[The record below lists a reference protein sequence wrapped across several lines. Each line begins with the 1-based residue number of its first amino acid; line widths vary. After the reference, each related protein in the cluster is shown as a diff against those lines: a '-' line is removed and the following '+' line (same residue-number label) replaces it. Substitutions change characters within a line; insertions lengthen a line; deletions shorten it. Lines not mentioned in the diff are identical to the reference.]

1 MKKCFLLFC
10 IFISLGLSNE
20 IAQKQKDIK
29 ENERIVKQLSKKL
42 EDLASE
48 ILDNEKNLKKIAS
61 EINTLSNKTSKL
73 ESSVKI
79 QIKAL
84 EQLNNQNKDLLKN
97 KNTIESK
104 LIDLIAKDF
113 AYDLAIPQNYIESED
128 SIIALEVV
136 SNLDKIFNEEF
147 RKISK
152 DYEDVT
158 KKIEEKQNQISTINI
173 NLKEYKK
180 QIDELKNLRKKQE
193 MEIAKQKTDK
203 EIYTRKLS
211 SLQEQQQELRKTLSQ
226 LKIIKEK
233 EDEKKIAQ
241 KQEKNK
247 PKDTSK
253 QQAGTSFQ
261 TSSVKRYS
269 GEKTIAPLESYSV
282 KQKFG
287 NYVDPIYNIKIYNEN
302 VVLKSTT
309 PDAAVK
315 NVLDGKVVFAKSTP
329 TLKKVVIV
337 ENKDGIHTIYAHLD
351 KIAPGVKVGR
361 NIKKGYIIGR
371 VESDLTFEVTQKN
384 YHINPLEM
392 IR

>member
-1 MKKCFLLFC
+1 MKKCFLLFL
-10 IFISLGLSNE
+10 FSFSVLFANE

-61 EINTLSNKTSKL
+61 EISTLTSKTSKL
-73 ESSVKI
+73 ESSVKT

-84 EQLNNQNKDLLKN
+84 EQLNAQNKDLLQNKN
-97 KNTIESK
+97 KIEGK
-104 LIDLIAKDF
+104 IIDLIAKDF
-113 AYDLAIPQNYIESED
+113 AYDLAIPKNYIESED
-128 SIIALEVV
+128 SIIALELVGV
-136 SNLDKIFNEEF
+136 LDKIFKEEF
-147 RKISK
+147 YQISK
-152 DYEDVT
+152 DYENIS
-158 KKIEEKQNQISTINI
+158 KKIEEKQTQITTINN
-173 NLKEYKK
+173 NLKAYKD

-193 MEIAKQKTDK
+193 QEIAKQKTDK

-211 SLQEQQQELRKTLSQ
+211 NLQAQQQELRKTLNK

-233 EDEKKIAQ
+233 EEEKLAQ
-241 KQEKNK
+241 KKEDKK
-247 PKDTSK
+247 PSSNVK
-253 QQAGTSFQ
+253 QVGSSYQ

-269 GEKTIAPLESYSV
+269 GPKTIAPLESYTV

-287 NYVDPIYNIKIYNEN
+287 NFVDPIYNIKIYNEN
-302 VVLKSTT
+302 VVLKS
-309 PDAAVK
+309 DSANAAVR
-315 NVLDGKVVFAKSTP
+315 NVLDGKVVFAKATP
-329 TLKKVVIV
+329 TLKQVVIV

-384 YHINPLEM
+384 FHINPLEM
-392 IR
+392 IK

>member
-1 MKKCFLLFC
+1 MKKYIFLFFFIFLLAH
-10 IFISLGLSNE
+10 SDE
-20 IAQKQKDIK
+20 IAQKQKNIK

-42 EDLASE
+42 EDLAGE

-61 EINTLSNKTSKL
+61 EINLLNGKTLKL
-73 ESSVKI
+73 ENSVKT

-97 KNTIESK
+97 KNQIEGK

-128 SIIALEVV
+128 GIIALEIIG
-136 SNLDKIFNEEF
+136 NLDKIFNEEF
-147 RKISK
+147 LKISK
-152 DYEDVT
+152 DYEDIN
-158 KKIEEKQNQISTINI
+158 KKIEDKENQIAVINTS
-173 NLKEYKK
+173 LKEYKN
-180 QIDELKNLRKKQE
+180 QIDELRNLRKKQE
-193 MEIAKQKTDK
+193 VEIAKQKTDK

-211 SLQEQQQELRKTLSQ
+211 SLQVQQQELRKTLNQ
-226 LKIIKEK
+226 LKIIQEK
-233 EDEKKIAQ
+233 QEEKVAQ
-241 KQEKNK
+241 KQEDNKEKNNI
-247 PKDTSK
+247 K
-253 QQAGTSFQ
+253 QIGSSFQ
-261 TSSVKRYS
+261 TSNVKRYV
-269 GEKTIAPLESYSV
+269 GAKTISPLESYTV
-282 KQKFG
+282 KQQFG

-302 VVLKSTT
+302 VVLKSTN
-309 PDAAVK
+309 PDAAVR
-315 NVLDGKVVFAKSTP
+315 NVLDGKIVFAKATP

-337 ENKDGIHTIYAHLD
+337 ENKEGIHTIYAHLD

>member
-1 MKKCFLLFC
+1 MKKCFLLFL
-10 IFISLGLSNE
+10 FSFSVLFANE

-61 EINTLSNKTSKL
+61 EISTLTSKTSKL
-73 ESSVKI
+73 ESSVKT

-84 EQLNNQNKDLLKN
+84 EQLNAQNKDLLQNKN
-97 KNTIESK
+97 KIEGK
-104 LIDLIAKDF
+104 IIDLIAKDF
-113 AYDLAIPQNYIESED
+113 AYDLAIPKNYIESED
-128 SIIALEVV
+128 SIIALELVGV
-136 SNLDKIFNEEF
+136 LDKIFKEEF
-147 RKISK
+147 YQISK
-152 DYEDVT
+152 DYEDIS
-158 KKIEEKQNQISTINI
+158 KKIEEKQTQITTINS
-173 NLKEYKK
+173 NLKVYKD
-180 QIDELKNLRKKQE
+180 QIDELRNLRKKQE
-193 MEIAKQKTDK
+193 QEIAKQKTDK

-211 SLQEQQQELRKTLSQ
+211 NIQAQQQELRKTLNK

-233 EDEKKIAQ
+233 EEEKLAQ
-241 KQEKNK
+241 KKEDKK
-247 PKDTSK
+247 PNSNIK
-253 QQAGTSFQ
+253 QVGSSYQ

-269 GEKTIAPLESYSV
+269 GPKTIAPLESYTV

-287 NYVDPIYNIKIYNEN
+287 NYIDPIYNIKIYNEN
-302 VVLKSTT
+302 VVLKS
-309 PDAAVK
+309 DSANAAVR
-315 NVLDGKVVFAKSTP
+315 NVLDGKVVFAKATP
-329 TLKKVVIV
+329 TLKQVVIV

-384 YHINPLEM
+384 FHINPLEM
-392 IR
+392 IK

>member
-1 MKKCFLLFC
+1 MKKCFLLFL
-10 IFISLGLSNE
+10 FSFSVLFANE

-61 EINTLSNKTSKL
+61 EISTLTSKTSKL
-73 ESSVKI
+73 ESSVKT

-84 EQLNNQNKDLLKN
+84 EQLNAQNKDLLQNKN
-97 KNTIESK
+97 KIEGK
-104 LIDLIAKDF
+104 IIDLIAKDF
-113 AYDLAIPQNYIESED
+113 AYDLAIPKNYIESED
-128 SIIALEVV
+128 SIIALELVGV
-136 SNLDKIFNEEF
+136 LDKIFKEEF
-147 RKISK
+147 YQISK
-152 DYEDVT
+152 DYEDIS
-158 KKIEEKQNQISTINI
+158 KKIEEKQTQITTINS
-173 NLKEYKK
+173 NLKVYKD
-180 QIDELKNLRKKQE
+180 QIDELRDLRKKQE
-193 MEIAKQKTDK
+193 QEIAKQKTDK

-211 SLQEQQQELRKTLSQ
+211 NLQVQQQELRKTLNK

-233 EDEKKIAQ
+233 EEEKLAQ
-241 KQEKNK
+241 KKEDKK
-247 PKDTSK
+247 PNSNIK
-253 QQAGTSFQ
+253 QVGSSYQ

-269 GEKTIAPLESYSV
+269 GPKTIAPLESYTV

-287 NYVDPIYNIKIYNEN
+287 NYIDPIYNIKIYNEN
-302 VVLKSTT
+302 VVLKS
-309 PDAAVK
+309 DSANAAVR
-315 NVLDGKVVFAKSTP
+315 NVLDGKVVFAKATP
-329 TLKKVVIV
+329 TLKQVVIV

-384 YHINPLEM
+384 FHINPLEM
-392 IR
+392 IK

>member
-1 MKKCFLLFC
+1 MKKCFLLFL
-10 IFISLGLSNE
+10 FSFSVLFANE

-61 EINTLSNKTSKL
+61 EISTLTSKTSKL
-73 ESSVKI
+73 ESSVKT

-84 EQLNNQNKDLLKN
+84 EQLNAQNKDLLQNKN
-97 KNTIESK
+97 KIEGK
-104 LIDLIAKDF
+104 IIDLIAKDF
-113 AYDLAIPQNYIESED
+113 AYDLAIPKNYIESED
-128 SIIALEVV
+128 SIIALELVGV
-136 SNLDKIFNEEF
+136 LDKIFKEEF
-147 RKISK
+147 YQISK
-152 DYEDVT
+152 DYEDIS
-158 KKIEEKQNQISTINI
+158 KKIEEKQIQITTINS
-173 NLKEYKK
+173 NLKSYKD

-193 MEIAKQKTDK
+193 QEIVKQKTDK

-211 SLQEQQQELRKTLSQ
+211 NLQAQQQELRKTLNK

-233 EDEKKIAQ
+233 EEEKLAQ
-241 KQEKNK
+241 KKEDKK
-247 PKDTSK
+247 PNSNIK
-253 QQAGTSFQ
+253 QVGSSYQ

-269 GEKTIAPLESYSV
+269 GSKTIAPLESYTV

-287 NYVDPIYNIKIYNEN
+287 NYIDPIYNIKIYNEN
-302 VVLKSTT
+302 VVLKS
-309 PDAAVK
+309 DSANAAVR
-315 NVLDGKVVFAKSTP
+315 NVLDGKVVFAKATP
-329 TLKKVVIV
+329 TLKQVVIV

-384 YHINPLEM
+384 FHINPLEM
-392 IR
+392 IK

>member
-1 MKKCFLLFC
+1 MKKCFLLFL
-10 IFISLGLSNE
+10 FSFSVLFANE

-61 EINTLSNKTSKL
+61 EISTLTSKTSKL
-73 ESSVKI
+73 EGSVKT

-84 EQLNNQNKDLLKN
+84 EQLNAQNKDLLQNKN
-97 KNTIESK
+97 KIEGK
-104 LIDLIAKDF
+104 IIDLIAKDF
-113 AYDLAIPQNYIESED
+113 AYDLAIPKNYIESED
-128 SIIALEVV
+128 SIIALELVGV
-136 SNLDKIFNEEF
+136 LDKIFKEEF
-147 RKISK
+147 YQISK
-152 DYEDVT
+152 DYEDVS
-158 KKIEEKQNQISTINI
+158 KKIEEKQRQITTINN
-173 NLKEYKK
+173 NLKVYKD

-193 MEIAKQKTDK
+193 QEIAKQKTDK

-211 SLQEQQQELRKTLSQ
+211 NLQAQQQELRKTLNK

-233 EDEKKIAQ
+233 EEEKLAQ
-241 KQEKNK
+241 K
-247 PKDTSK
+247 KDDKKSNSNIK
-253 QQAGTSFQ
+253 QVGSSYQ

-269 GEKTIAPLESYSV
+269 GPKTIAPLESYTV

-287 NYVDPIYNIKIYNEN
+287 NYIDPIYNIKIYNEN
-302 VVLKSTT
+302 VVLKS
-309 PDAAVK
+309 DSANAAVR
-315 NVLDGKVVFAKSTP
+315 NVLDGKVVFAKATP
-329 TLKKVVIV
+329 TLKQVVIV

-384 YHINPLEM
+384 FHINPLEM
-392 IR
+392 IK

>member
-1 MKKCFLLFC
+1 MKKYFLFFLISFSILFA
-10 IFISLGLSNE
+10 NE

-61 EINTLSNKTSKL
+61 EISVLSSKTLKL
-73 ESSVKI
+73 ESSAKV
-79 QIKAL
+79 QIKSL
-84 EQLNNQNKDLLKN
+84 EQLNTQNKDLLQNKN
-97 KNTIESK
+97 KIEGK
-104 LIDLIAKDF
+104 IIDLIAKDF
-113 AYDLAIPQNYIESED
+113 AYDLAIPKNYIESED
-128 SIIALEVV
+128 SIIALELVGA
-136 SNLDKIFNEEF
+136 LDKIFKEEF
-147 RKISK
+147 YQISK
-152 DYEDVT
+152 DYEDIS
-158 KKIEEKQNQISTINI
+158 KKIEEKQAQIAAINT
-173 NLKEYKK
+173 NLKNYKD

-193 MEIAKQKTDK
+193 QEIIKQKTDK

-211 SLQEQQQELRKTLSQ
+211 NLQAQQQELRKTLNK

-233 EDEKKIAQ
+233 EEEKIAQ
-241 KQEKNK
+241 KKEDKKASSNI
-247 PKDTSK
+247 K
-253 QQAGTSFQ
+253 QVGSSYQ
-261 TSSVKRYS
+261 TSSVKSYS
-269 GEKTIAPLESYSV
+269 GAKTIAPLESYTV

-302 VVLKSTT
+302 VVLKS
-309 PDAAVK
+309 DVANAAVR

-337 ENKDGIHTIYAHLD
+337 ENKNGIHTIYAHLD

-384 YHINPLEM
+384 FHINPLEM
-392 IR
+392 IK

>member
-1 MKKCFLLFC
+1 MKKCFLLFL
-10 IFISLGLSNE
+10 FSFSVLFANE

-61 EINTLSNKTSKL
+61 EISTLTSKTSKL
-73 ESSVKI
+73 EGSVKT

-84 EQLNNQNKDLLKN
+84 EQLNAQNKDLLQNKN
-97 KNTIESK
+97 KIEGK
-104 LIDLIAKDF
+104 IIDLIAKDF
-113 AYDLAIPQNYIESED
+113 AYDLAIPKNYIESED
-128 SIIALEVV
+128 SIIALELVGV
-136 SNLDKIFNEEF
+136 LDKIFKEEF
-147 RKISK
+147 YQISK
-152 DYEDVT
+152 DYEDVS
-158 KKIEEKQNQISTINI
+158 KKIEEKQRQITTINS
-173 NLKEYKK
+173 NLKAYKD

-193 MEIAKQKTDK
+193 QEIAKQKTDK

-211 SLQEQQQELRKTLSQ
+211 NLQAQQQELRKTLNK

-233 EDEKKIAQ
+233 EEEKLAQ
-241 KQEKNK
+241 KKEDKK
-247 PKDTSK
+247 PNSNIK
-253 QQAGTSFQ
+253 QVGSSYQ

-269 GEKTIAPLESYSV
+269 GPKTIAPLESYTV

-302 VVLKSTT
+302 VVLKS
-309 PDAAVK
+309 DSANAAVR
-315 NVLDGKVVFAKSTP
+315 NVLDGKVVFAKATP
-329 TLKKVVIV
+329 TLKQVVIV

-384 YHINPLEM
+384 FHINPLEM
-392 IR
+392 IK

>member
-1 MKKCFLLFC
+1 MKKCFLLFL
-10 IFISLGLSNE
+10 FSFSVLFANE

-61 EINTLSNKTSKL
+61 EISTLTSKTSKL
-73 ESSVKI
+73 ESSVKT

-84 EQLNNQNKDLLKN
+84 EQLNAQNKDLLQNKN
-97 KNTIESK
+97 KIEGK
-104 LIDLIAKDF
+104 IIDLIAKDF
-113 AYDLAIPQNYIESED
+113 AYDLAIPKNYIESED
-128 SIIALEVV
+128 SIIALELVGV
-136 SNLDKIFNEEF
+136 LDKIFKEEF
-147 RKISK
+147 YQISK
-152 DYEDVT
+152 DYEDIS
-158 KKIEEKQNQISTINI
+158 KKIEEKQIQITTINS
-173 NLKEYKK
+173 NLKAYKD

-193 MEIAKQKTDK
+193 QEIAKQKTDK

-211 SLQEQQQELRKTLSQ
+211 NLQAQQQELRKTLNK

-233 EDEKKIAQ
+233 EEEKLAQ
-241 KQEKNK
+241 KKEDKK
-247 PKDTSK
+247 PNSNIK
-253 QQAGTSFQ
+253 QVGSSYQ

-269 GEKTIAPLESYSV
+269 GPKTIAPLESYTV

-287 NYVDPIYNIKIYNEN
+287 NYIDPIYNIKIYNEN
-302 VVLKSTT
+302 VVLKS
-309 PDAAVK
+309 DSANAAVR
-315 NVLDGKVVFAKSTP
+315 NVLDGKVVFAKATP
-329 TLKKVVIV
+329 TLKQVVIV

-384 YHINPLEM
+384 FHINPLEM
-392 IR
+392 IK

>member
-1 MKKCFLLFC
+1 MKKCFLLFL
-10 IFISLGLSNE
+10 FSFSVLFANE

-61 EINTLSNKTSKL
+61 EISTLTSKTSKL
-73 ESSVKI
+73 EGSVKT

-84 EQLNNQNKDLLKN
+84 EQLNAQNKDLLQNKN
-97 KNTIESK
+97 KIEGK
-104 LIDLIAKDF
+104 IIDLIAKDF
-113 AYDLAIPQNYIESED
+113 AYDLAIPKNYIESED
-128 SIIALEVV
+128 SIIALELVGV
-136 SNLDKIFNEEF
+136 LDKIFKEEF
-147 RKISK
+147 YQISK
-152 DYEDVT
+152 DYEDVS
-158 KKIEEKQNQISTINI
+158 KKIEEKQRQITTINN
-173 NLKEYKK
+173 NLKVYKD

-193 MEIAKQKTDK
+193 QEIAKQKTDK

-211 SLQEQQQELRKTLSQ
+211 NLQAQQQELRKTLNK

-233 EDEKKIAQ
+233 EEEKLAQ
-241 KQEKNK
+241 KKDDKK
-247 PKDTSK
+247 PNSNIK
-253 QQAGTSFQ
+253 QVGSSYQ

-269 GEKTIAPLESYSV
+269 GPKTIAPLESYTV

-287 NYVDPIYNIKIYNEN
+287 NYIDPIYNIKIYNEN
-302 VVLKSTT
+302 VVLKSDSTN
-309 PDAAVK
+309 AAVR
-315 NVLDGKVVFAKSTP
+315 NVLDGKVVFAKATP
-329 TLKKVVIV
+329 TLKQVVIV

-384 YHINPLEM
+384 FHINPLEM
-392 IR
+392 IK

>member
-1 MKKCFLLFC
+1 MKKCFLLFL
-10 IFISLGLSNE
+10 FSFSVLFANE

-61 EINTLSNKTSKL
+61 EISTLTSKTSKL
-73 ESSVKI
+73 ESSVKT

-84 EQLNNQNKDLLKN
+84 EQLNAQNKDLLQNKN
-97 KNTIESK
+97 KIEGK
-104 LIDLIAKDF
+104 IIDLIAKDF
-113 AYDLAIPQNYIESED
+113 AYDLAIPKNYIESED
-128 SIIALEVV
+128 SIIALELVGI
-136 SNLDKIFNEEF
+136 LDKIFKEEF
-147 RKISK
+147 YQISK
-152 DYEDVT
+152 DYEDIS
-158 KKIEEKQNQISTINI
+158 KKIEEKQTQITTINS
-173 NLKEYKK
+173 NLKVYKD

-193 MEIAKQKTDK
+193 QEIAKQKTDK

-211 SLQEQQQELRKTLSQ
+211 NLQAQQQELRKTLNK

-233 EDEKKIAQ
+233 EEEKLAQ
-241 KQEKNK
+241 KKEDKK
-247 PKDTSK
+247 PNSNIK
-253 QQAGTSFQ
+253 QVGSSYQ

-269 GEKTIAPLESYSV
+269 GPKTIAPLESYTV

-287 NYVDPIYNIKIYNEN
+287 NYIDPIYNIKIYNEN
-302 VVLKSTT
+302 VVLKS
-309 PDAAVK
+309 DSANAAVR
-315 NVLDGKVVFAKSTP
+315 NVLDGKVVFAKATP
-329 TLKKVVIV
+329 TLKQVVIV

-384 YHINPLEM
+384 FHINPLEM
-392 IR
+392 IK

>member
-1 MKKCFLLFC
+1 MKKCFLLFL
-10 IFISLGLSNE
+10 FSFSVLFANE

-61 EINTLSNKTSKL
+61 EISTLTSKTSKL
-73 ESSVKI
+73 ESSVKT

-84 EQLNNQNKDLLKN
+84 EQLNAQNKDLLQNKN
-97 KNTIESK
+97 KIEGK
-104 LIDLIAKDF
+104 IIDLIAKDF
-113 AYDLAIPQNYIESED
+113 AYDLAIPKNYIESED
-128 SIIALEVV
+128 SIIALELVGV
-136 SNLDKIFNEEF
+136 LDKIFKEEF
-147 RKISK
+147 YQISK
-152 DYEDVT
+152 DYEDIS
-158 KKIEEKQNQISTINI
+158 KKIEEKQTQITTINS
-173 NLKEYKK
+173 NLKVYKD
-180 QIDELKNLRKKQE
+180 QIDELRNLRKKQE
-193 MEIAKQKTDK
+193 QEIAKQKTDK

-211 SLQEQQQELRKTLSQ
+211 NLQAQQQELRKTLNK

-233 EDEKKIAQ
+233 EEEKLAQ
-241 KQEKNK
+241 KKEDKK
-247 PKDTSK
+247 PNSNIK
-253 QQAGTSFQ
+253 QVGSSYQ

-269 GEKTIAPLESYSV
+269 GPKTIAPLESYTV

-287 NYVDPIYNIKIYNEN
+287 NYIDPIYNIKIYNEN
-302 VVLKSTT
+302 VVLKS
-309 PDAAVK
+309 DSANAAVR
-315 NVLDGKVVFAKSTP
+315 NVLDGKVVFAKATP
-329 TLKKVVIV
+329 TLKQVVIV

-384 YHINPLEM
+384 FHINPLEM
-392 IR
+392 IK

>member
-1 MKKCFLLFC
+1 MKKYIFLFFFVFLLAH
-10 IFISLGLSNE
+10 SDE

-42 EDLASE
+42 EDLAGE

-61 EINTLSNKTSKL
+61 EINLLNGKTLKL
-73 ESSVKI
+73 ENSVKT

-97 KNTIESK
+97 KNQIEGK

-128 SIIALEVV
+128 GIIALEIIG
-136 SNLDKIFNEEF
+136 NLDKIFNEEF
-147 RKISK
+147 LKISK
-152 DYEDVT
+152 DYEDIN
-158 KKIEEKQNQISTINI
+158 KKIEDKENQIAVINTS
-173 NLKEYKK
+173 LKEYKN
-180 QIDELKNLRKKQE
+180 QIDELRNLRKKQE
-193 MEIAKQKTDK
+193 VEIAKQKTDK

-211 SLQEQQQELRKTLSQ
+211 SLQVQQQELRKTLNQ
-226 LKIIKEK
+226 LKIIQEK
-233 EDEKKIAQ
+233 QEEKVAQ
-241 KQEKNK
+241 KQEDNKEKNNI
-247 PKDTSK
+247 K
-253 QQAGTSFQ
+253 QIGSSFQ
-261 TSSVKRYS
+261 TSNVKRYV
-269 GEKTIAPLESYSV
+269 GAKTISPLESYTV
-282 KQKFG
+282 KQQFG

-302 VVLKSTT
+302 VVLKSTN
-309 PDAAVK
+309 PDAAVR
-315 NVLDGKVVFAKSTP
+315 NVLDGKIVFAKATP

-337 ENKDGIHTIYAHLD
+337 ENKEGIHTIYAHLD

>member
-1 MKKCFLLFC
+1 MKKCFLLFL
-10 IFISLGLSNE
+10 FSFSVLFANE

-48 ILDNEKNLKKIAS
+48 ILDNEKKLKKIAL
-61 EINTLSNKTSKL
+61 EISTLTSKTSKL
-73 ESSVKI
+73 ESSVKT

-84 EQLNNQNKDLLKN
+84 EQLNAQNKDLLQNKN
-97 KNTIESK
+97 KIEGK
-104 LIDLIAKDF
+104 IIDLIAKDF
-113 AYDLAIPQNYIESED
+113 AYDLAIPKNYIESED
-128 SIIALEVV
+128 SIIALELVGV
-136 SNLDKIFNEEF
+136 LDKIFKEEF
-147 RKISK
+147 YQISK
-152 DYEDVT
+152 DYENIS
-158 KKIEEKQNQISTINI
+158 KKIEEKQTQITTINN
-173 NLKEYKK
+173 NLKAYKD

-193 MEIAKQKTDK
+193 QEIAKQKTDK

-211 SLQEQQQELRKTLSQ
+211 NLQAQQQELRKTLNN

-233 EDEKKIAQ
+233 EEEKLAQ
-241 KQEKNK
+241 KKEDKK
-247 PKDTSK
+247 PNSNVK
-253 QQAGTSFQ
+253 QVGSSYQ

-269 GEKTIAPLESYSV
+269 GPRTIAPLESYTV

-302 VVLKSTT
+302 VVLKS
-309 PDAAVK
+309 DSANAAVR
-315 NVLDGKVVFAKSTP
+315 NVLDGKVVFAKATP

-384 YHINPLEM
+384 FHINPLEM
-392 IR
+392 IK

>member
-1 MKKCFLLFC
+1 MKKCFLLFL
-10 IFISLGLSNE
+10 FSFSVLFANE

-61 EINTLSNKTSKL
+61 EISTLTSKTSKL
-73 ESSVKI
+73 ESSVKT

-84 EQLNNQNKDLLKN
+84 EQLNAQNKDLLQNKN
-97 KNTIESK
+97 KIEGK
-104 LIDLIAKDF
+104 IIDLIAKDF
-113 AYDLAIPQNYIESED
+113 AYDLAIPKNYIESED
-128 SIIALEVV
+128 SIIALELVGV
-136 SNLDKIFNEEF
+136 LDKIFKEEF
-147 RKISK
+147 YQISK
-152 DYEDVT
+152 DYEDIS
-158 KKIEEKQNQISTINI
+158 KKIEEKQIQITTINS
-173 NLKEYKK
+173 NLKSYKD
-180 QIDELKNLRKKQE
+180 QLDELKNLRKKQE
-193 MEIAKQKTDK
+193 QEIAKQKTDK

-211 SLQEQQQELRKTLSQ
+211 NLQAQQQELRKTLNK

-233 EDEKKIAQ
+233 EEEKLAQ
-241 KQEKNK
+241 KKEDKK
-247 PKDTSK
+247 PNSNIK
-253 QQAGTSFQ
+253 QVGSSYQ

-269 GEKTIAPLESYSV
+269 GPKTIAPLESYTV

-287 NYVDPIYNIKIYNEN
+287 NYIDPIYNIKIYNEN
-302 VVLKSTT
+302 VVLKS
-309 PDAAVK
+309 DSANAAVR
-315 NVLDGKVVFAKSTP
+315 NVLDGKVVFAKATP
-329 TLKKVVIV
+329 TLKQVVIV

-384 YHINPLEM
+384 FHINPLEM
-392 IR
+392 IK

>member
-1 MKKCFLLFC
+1 MKKCFLLFL
-10 IFISLGLSNE
+10 FSFSVLFANE

-61 EINTLSNKTSKL
+61 EISTLTSKTSKL
-73 ESSVKI
+73 ESSVKT

-84 EQLNNQNKDLLKN
+84 EQLNAQNKDLLQNKN
-97 KNTIESK
+97 KIEGK
-104 LIDLIAKDF
+104 IIDLVAKDF
-113 AYDLAIPQNYIESED
+113 AYDLAIPKNYIESED
-128 SIIALEVV
+128 SIIALELVGV
-136 SNLDKIFNEEF
+136 LDKIFKEEF
-147 RKISK
+147 YQISK
-152 DYEDVT
+152 DYENIS
-158 KKIEEKQNQISTINI
+158 KKIEEKQTQITTINN
-173 NLKEYKK
+173 NLKAYKD

-193 MEIAKQKTDK
+193 REIAKQKTDK

-211 SLQEQQQELRKTLSQ
+211 NLQAQQQELRKTLNK

-233 EDEKKIAQ
+233 EEEKLAQ
-241 KQEKNK
+241 KKEDKK
-247 PKDTSK
+247 PSSNVK
-253 QQAGTSFQ
+253 QVGSSYQ

-269 GEKTIAPLESYSV
+269 GSKTIAPLESYTV

-287 NYVDPIYNIKIYNEN
+287 NYIDPIYNIKIYNEN
-302 VVLKSTT
+302 VVLKS
-309 PDAAVK
+309 DSANAAVR
-315 NVLDGKVVFAKSTP
+315 NVLDGKVVFAKATP
-329 TLKKVVIV
+329 TLKQVVIV

-384 YHINPLEM
+384 FHINPLEM
-392 IR
+392 IK

>member
-1 MKKCFLLFC
+1 MKKCFLLFL
-10 IFISLGLSNE
+10 FSFSVLFANE

-48 ILDNEKNLKKIAS
+48 ILDNEKNLKKIAL
-61 EINTLSNKTSKL
+61 EISTLTSKTSKL
-73 ESSVKI
+73 ESSVKT

-84 EQLNNQNKDLLKN
+84 EQLNAQNKDLLQNKN
-97 KNTIESK
+97 KIEGK
-104 LIDLIAKDF
+104 IIDLIAKDF
-113 AYDLAIPQNYIESED
+113 AYDLAIPKNYIESED
-128 SIIALEVV
+128 SIIALELVGV
-136 SNLDKIFNEEF
+136 LDKIFKEEF
-147 RKISK
+147 YQISK
-152 DYEDVT
+152 DYENIS
-158 KKIEEKQNQISTINI
+158 KKIEEKQTQITTINN
-173 NLKEYKK
+173 NLKAYKD

-193 MEIAKQKTDK
+193 QEIAKQKTDK

-211 SLQEQQQELRKTLSQ
+211 NLQAQQQELRKTLNN

-233 EDEKKIAQ
+233 EEEKLAQ
-241 KQEKNK
+241 KKEDKK
-247 PKDTSK
+247 PNSNVK
-253 QQAGTSFQ
+253 QVGSSYQ

-269 GEKTIAPLESYSV
+269 GPRTIAPLESYTV

-287 NYVDPIYNIKIYNEN
+287 NYVDLIYNIKIYNEN
-302 VVLKSTT
+302 VVLKS
-309 PDAAVK
+309 DSANAAVR
-315 NVLDGKVVFAKSTP
+315 NVLDGKVVFAKATP

-384 YHINPLEM
+384 FHINPLEM
-392 IR
+392 IK

>member
-1 MKKCFLLFC
+1 MKKCFLLFL
-10 IFISLGLSNE
+10 FSFSVLFANE

-61 EINTLSNKTSKL
+61 EISTLTSKTSKL
-73 ESSVKI
+73 ESSVKT

-84 EQLNNQNKDLLKN
+84 EQLNAQNKDLLQNKN
-97 KNTIESK
+97 KIEGK
-104 LIDLIAKDF
+104 IIDLIAKDF
-113 AYDLAIPQNYIESED
+113 AYDLAIPKNYIESED
-128 SIIALEVV
+128 SIIALELVGV
-136 SNLDKIFNEEF
+136 LDKIFKEEF
-147 RKISK
+147 YQISK
-152 DYEDVT
+152 DYENIS
-158 KKIEEKQNQISTINI
+158 KKIEEKQTQITAINN
-173 NLKEYKK
+173 NLKAYKD

-193 MEIAKQKTDK
+193 QEIAKQKTDK

-211 SLQEQQQELRKTLSQ
+211 NLQAQQQELRKTLNK

-233 EDEKKIAQ
+233 EEEKLAQ
-241 KQEKNK
+241 KKEDKK
-247 PKDTSK
+247 PSSNVK
-253 QQAGTSFQ
+253 QVGSSYQ

-269 GEKTIAPLESYSV
+269 GPKTIAPLESYTV

-287 NYVDPIYNIKIYNEN
+287 NYIDPIYNIKIYNEN
-302 VVLKSTT
+302 VVLKS
-309 PDAAVK
+309 DSANAAVR
-315 NVLDGKVVFAKSTP
+315 NVLDGKVVFAKATP
-329 TLKKVVIV
+329 TLKQVVIV

-384 YHINPLEM
+384 FHINPLEM
-392 IR
+392 IK

>member
-1 MKKCFLLFC
+1 MKKCFLLFLFSFS
-10 IFISLGLSNE
+10 ILFANE

-61 EINTLSNKTSKL
+61 EISTLTSKTSKL
-73 ESSVKI
+73 ESSVKT

-84 EQLNNQNKDLLKN
+84 EQLNAQNKDLLQNKN
-97 KNTIESK
+97 KIEGK
-104 LIDLIAKDF
+104 IIDLIAKDF
-113 AYDLAIPQNYIESED
+113 AYDLAIPKNYIESED
-128 SIIALEVV
+128 SIIALELVGV
-136 SNLDKIFNEEF
+136 LDKIFKEEF
-147 RKISK
+147 YQISK
-152 DYEDVT
+152 DYENIS
-158 KKIEEKQNQISTINI
+158 KKIEEKQTQITTINN
-173 NLKEYKK
+173 NLKAYKD

-193 MEIAKQKTDK
+193 QEIAKQKTDK

-211 SLQEQQQELRKTLSQ
+211 NLQAQQQELRKTLNK

-233 EDEKKIAQ
+233 EEEKLAQ
-241 KQEKNK
+241 KKEDKK
-247 PKDTSK
+247 PSSNVK
-253 QQAGTSFQ
+253 QVGSSYQ

-269 GEKTIAPLESYSV
+269 GPKTIAPLEFYTV

-302 VVLKSTT
+302 VVLKS
-309 PDAAVK
+309 DSANAAVR
-315 NVLDGKVVFAKSTP
+315 NVLDGKVVFAKATP
-329 TLKKVVIV
+329 TLKQVVIV

-384 YHINPLEM
+384 FHINPLEM
-392 IR
+392 IK

>member
-1 MKKCFLLFC
+1 MKKCFLLFL
-10 IFISLGLSNE
+10 FSFSVLFANE

-61 EINTLSNKTSKL
+61 KISTLTSKTSKL
-73 ESSVKI
+73 ESSVKT

-84 EQLNNQNKDLLKN
+84 EQLNAQNKDLLQNKN
-97 KNTIESK
+97 KIEGK
-104 LIDLIAKDF
+104 IIDLIAKDF
-113 AYDLAIPQNYIESED
+113 AYDLAIPKNYIESED
-128 SIIALEVV
+128 SIIALELVGV
-136 SNLDKIFNEEF
+136 LDKIFKEEF
-147 RKISK
+147 YQISK
-152 DYEDVT
+152 DYEDIS
-158 KKIEEKQNQISTINI
+158 KKIEEKQIQITTINS
-173 NLKEYKK
+173 NLKSYKD
-180 QIDELKNLRKKQE
+180 QLDELKNLRKKQE
-193 MEIAKQKTDK
+193 QEIAKQKTDK

-211 SLQEQQQELRKTLSQ
+211 NLQAQQQELRKTLNK

-233 EDEKKIAQ
+233 EEEKLAQ
-241 KQEKNK
+241 KKEDKK
-247 PKDTSK
+247 PNSNIK
-253 QQAGTSFQ
+253 QVGSSYQ

-269 GEKTIAPLESYSV
+269 GPKTIAPLESYTV

-302 VVLKSTT
+302 VVLKS
-309 PDAAVK
+309 DSANAAVR
-315 NVLDGKVVFAKSTP
+315 NVLDGKVVFAKATP
-329 TLKKVVIV
+329 TLKQVVIV

-384 YHINPLEM
+384 FHINPLEM
-392 IR
+392 IK

>member
-1 MKKCFLLFC
+1 MKKCFLLFL
-10 IFISLGLSNE
+10 FSFSVLFANE

-61 EINTLSNKTSKL
+61 EISTLTSKTSKL
-73 ESSVKI
+73 ESSVKT

-84 EQLNNQNKDLLKN
+84 EQLNAQNKDLLQNKN
-97 KNTIESK
+97 KIEGK
-104 LIDLIAKDF
+104 IIDLIAKDF
-113 AYDLAIPQNYIESED
+113 AYDLAIPKNYIESED
-128 SIIALEVV
+128 SIIALELVGV
-136 SNLDKIFNEEF
+136 LDKIFKEEF
-147 RKISK
+147 YQISK
-152 DYEDVT
+152 DYEDIS
-158 KKIEEKQNQISTINI
+158 KKIEEKQTQITTINN
-173 NLKEYKK
+173 NLKSYKD

-193 MEIAKQKTDK
+193 QEIAKQKTDK

-211 SLQEQQQELRKTLSQ
+211 NLQAQQQELRKTLNK

-233 EDEKKIAQ
+233 EEEKLAQ
-241 KQEKNK
+241 KKEDKKSN
-247 PKDTSK
+247 SNIK
-253 QQAGTSFQ
+253 QVGSSYQ

-269 GEKTIAPLESYSV
+269 GPKTIAPLESYTV

-287 NYVDPIYNIKIYNEN
+287 NYIDPIYNIKIYNEN
-302 VVLKSTT
+302 VVLKS
-309 PDAAVK
+309 DSANAAVR
-315 NVLDGKVVFAKSTP
+315 NVLDGKVVFAKATP
-329 TLKKVVIV
+329 TLKQVVIV

-384 YHINPLEM
+384 FHINPLEM
-392 IR
+392 IK

>member
-1 MKKCFLLFC
+1 MKKCFLLFL
-10 IFISLGLSNE
+10 FSFSVLFANE

-61 EINTLSNKTSKL
+61 EISTLTSKTSKL
-73 ESSVKI
+73 EGSVKT

-84 EQLNNQNKDLLKN
+84 EQLNAQNKDLLQNKN
-97 KNTIESK
+97 KIEGK
-104 LIDLIAKDF
+104 IIDLIAKDF
-113 AYDLAIPQNYIESED
+113 AYDLAIPKNYIESED
-128 SIIALEVV
+128 SIIALELVGV
-136 SNLDKIFNEEF
+136 LDKIFKEEF
-147 RKISK
+147 YQISK
-152 DYEDVT
+152 DYEDVS
-158 KKIEEKQNQISTINI
+158 KKIEEKQRQITTINN
-173 NLKEYKK
+173 NLKVYKD

-193 MEIAKQKTDK
+193 QEIAKQKTDK

-211 SLQEQQQELRKTLSQ
+211 NLQAQQQELRKTLNK

-233 EDEKKIAQ
+233 EEEKLAQ
-241 KQEKNK
+241 KKDDKK
-247 PKDTSK
+247 PNSNIK
-253 QQAGTSFQ
+253 QVGSSYQ

-269 GEKTIAPLESYSV
+269 GPKTIAPLESYTV

-287 NYVDPIYNIKIYNEN
+287 NYIDPIYNIKIYNEN
-302 VVLKSTT
+302 VVLKS
-309 PDAAVK
+309 DSANAAVR
-315 NVLDGKVVFAKSTP
+315 NVLDGKVVFAKATP
-329 TLKKVVIV
+329 TLKQVVIV

-384 YHINPLEM
+384 FHINPLEM
-392 IR
+392 IK